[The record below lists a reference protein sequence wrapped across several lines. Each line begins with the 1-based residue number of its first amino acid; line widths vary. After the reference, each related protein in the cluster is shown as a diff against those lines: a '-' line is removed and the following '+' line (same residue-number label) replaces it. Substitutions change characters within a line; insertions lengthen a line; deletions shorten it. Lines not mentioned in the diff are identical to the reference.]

1 MKCPECNTT
10 IKGKVCP
17 CGWRSSPQQDKPKST
32 NCKTCNVIHREDY
45 LIQGNCHDCHTVS
58 QMAPDDREYYRTLAS
73 QYRFKLVDIPTHVMA
88 ANRLNQP
95 IEEYLESLPR
105 NRQQF
110 VDYFKDKNVTIG
122 GRKIL

>member
-1 MKCPECNTT
+1 MKPC
-10 IKGKVCP
+10 KVCGQLP
-17 CGWRSSPQQDKPKST
+17 KNCSCRDQKEKLKST

-45 LIQGNCHDCHTVS
+45 LIQVNCHDCHTVS
-58 QMAPDDREYYRTLAS
+58 QMAPDDREYYRTLAH
-73 QYRFKLVDIPTHVMA
+73 QYRFKLVDIPTHVAA